1 MEVYQG
7 AVEKAKSE
15 SKDLMNRA
23 SVGINQ
29 IDEAQGHIQDM
40 LSRIGKS
47 NINVFSN
54 HQIALKS
61 IF

>member
-47 NINVFSN
+47 NINVSF
-54 HQIALKS
+54 
-61 IF
+61 